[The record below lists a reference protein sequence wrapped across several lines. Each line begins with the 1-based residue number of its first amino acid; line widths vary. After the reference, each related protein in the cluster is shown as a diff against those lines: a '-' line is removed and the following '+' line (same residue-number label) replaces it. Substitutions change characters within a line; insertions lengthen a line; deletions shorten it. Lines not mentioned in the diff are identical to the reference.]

1 MKVLLTIEEGFAKTI
16 FEGDKGAVEWFLK
29 GFQYSRKTNLESPEV
44 IGVLNEL
51 IRLTDAEIRGSL
63 RREMPPDALPHSISD
78 AMMKVHWSSGAL
90 SAMENKK
97 GKLEVIE

>member
-16 FEGDKGAVEWFLK
+16 FEGEKGAVEWFLK

-51 IRLTDAEIRGSL
+51 
-63 RREMPPDALPHSISD
+63 
-78 AMMKVHWSSGAL
+78 MKVPTLGNYVYWATGTL

>member
-29 GFQYSRKTNLESPEV
+29 GFQYARKMNLESPEV

-51 IRLTDAEIRGSL
+51 IRLTE
-63 RREMPPDALPHSISD
+63 SD
-78 AMMKVHWSSGAL
+78 NYVYWSAGAL

>member
-16 FEGDKGAVEWFLK
+16 FEGEKGAVEWFLK

-51 IRLTDAEIRGSL
+51 
-63 RREMPPDALPHSISD
+63 
-78 AMMKVHWSSGAL
+78 MKVPTLGNYVYWASGAL

>member
-29 GFQYSRKTNLESPEV
+29 GFQYARKMNLESPEV

-51 IRLTDAEIRGSL
+51 IRLTE
-63 RREMPPDALPHSISD
+63 SD
-78 AMMKVHWSSGAL
+78 NYVYWSAGAL
-90 SAMENKK
+90 AAIQNSK

>member
-16 FEGDKGAVEWFLK
+16 FEGEKGAVEWFLK
-29 GFQYSRKTNLESPEV
+29 GFQYSRKMNLESPEV

-51 IRLTDAEIRGSL
+51 
-63 RREMPPDALPHSISD
+63 
-78 AMMKVHWSSGAL
+78 MKVPTLGNYVYWASGAL
-90 SAMENKK
+90 SAMKNKK

>member
-1 MKVLLTIEEGFAKTI
+1 MKVLLTIEGGFAKTI
-16 FEGDKGAVEWFLK
+16 FEGNKYAVEFFLK

-44 IGVLNEL
+44 IGVLNALLEL
-51 IRLTDAEIRGSL
+51 D
-63 RREMPPDALPHSISD
+63 D
-78 AMMKVHWSSGAL
+78 KSGNKEDGVLNMESRFAQGVL

>member
-16 FEGDKGAVEWFLK
+16 FEGEKGAVEWFLK
-29 GFQYSRKTNLESPEV
+29 GFQYARKTNLESPEV

-51 IRLTDAEIRGSL
+51 
-63 RREMPPDALPHSISD
+63 
-78 AMMKVHWSSGAL
+78 MKVPTLGNYVYWATGAL

>member
-16 FEGDKGAVEWFLK
+16 FEGDKKEVTNFLE
-29 GFQYSRKTNLESPEV
+29 GFQHARKMNLESPEV
-44 IGVLNEL
+44 IGVLKVMSEK
-51 IRLTDAEIRGSL
+51 IDY
-63 RREMPPDALPHSISD
+63 
-78 AMMKVHWSSGAL
+78 VHWATGAL

>member
-16 FEGDKGAVEWFLK
+16 FEGEKGAVEWFLK
-29 GFQYSRKTNLESPEV
+29 GFQYARKMNLESPEV

-51 IRLTDAEIRGSL
+51 
-63 RREMPPDALPHSISD
+63 
-78 AMMKVHWSSGAL
+78 MKVPTLGNYVYWSSGAL

>member
-1 MKVLLTIEEGFAKTI
+1 MKVLLTIEGGFAKTL
-16 FEGDKGAVEWFLK
+16 FGGDKGEVEWFLK
-29 GFQYSRKTNLESPEV
+29 GFQYARKMNLESPEV